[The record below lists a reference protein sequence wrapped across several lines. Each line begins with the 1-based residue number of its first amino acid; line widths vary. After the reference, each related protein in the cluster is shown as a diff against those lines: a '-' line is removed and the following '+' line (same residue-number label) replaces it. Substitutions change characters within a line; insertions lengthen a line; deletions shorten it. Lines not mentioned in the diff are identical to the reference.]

1 MSKEQAEKEVA
12 EAVKQKSIAVKTSV
26 KASEDAKKADVE
38 LKAAID

>member
-12 EAVKQKSIAVKTSV
+12 EAVEQKSIADKTSA
-26 KASEDAKKADVE
+26 KASGDAKKADVE